1 MNSLLMLLASWFSP
15 QPADM
20 VPWVSA
26 NAAYTI
32 NTYAPSEETT
42 KCCGLCDAGMITH
55 GDGHKT
61 PCPCPP
67 DCECKSRVT
76 HPPIKIHHCP
86 DGKCNL
92 KQSR

>member
-1 MNSLLMLLASWFSP
+1 MTKLLLLITSWFSP
-15 QPADM
+15 QPVDM

-32 NTYAPSEETT
+32 NTYAPSEEST
-42 KCCGLCDAGMITH
+42 KCCGLCDNGVITH

-61 PCPCPP
+61 PCPCPK

-76 HPPIKIHHCP
+76 HPPVKIHNCP
-86 DGKCNL
+86 DGKCEL
-92 KQSR
+92 KPKR